1 MKLEPY
7 LSDEIIPDLNNIVRD
22 IEDEGDRCY
31 FGSTNDADRLR
42 EIADWLEANFRRTP
56 PASQSDEALVE
67 ELARALSRR
76 HGLIFDEVCGYEAG
90 GEECDSSTCIGAM
103 DEDHDV
109 EWNRESYRRDARA
122 ILPII
127 ATREAAARA
136 EGRRECAVIL
146 KGIGKINGDGF
157 KDTTKVGEVV
167 FVWNKELPSP
177 YAPGLYPRV
186 GNEVWA
192 ASREQYDFQPATV
205 AEVQTILHRVR
216 REGIEEAAKFLR
228 DQDGYGEWWE
238 AADLLR
244 ALAEKQP

>member
-67 ELARALSRR
+67 GDAPDEITALKTQLAGAWKEVERQEHLAKVYRQAQLTAEQKLCREQDNAAGWRGRAKHL
-76 HGLIFDEVCGYEAG
+76 EA
-90 GEECDSSTCIGAM
+90 
-103 DEDHDV
+103 
-109 EWNRESYRRDARA
+109 
-122 ILPII
+122 
-127 ATREAAARA
+127 REAAARA
-136 EGRRECAVIL
+136 EGRREGAVIL

-216 REGIEEAAKFLR
+216 REGIEEAAEYL
-228 DQDGYGEWWE
+228 DQFSPKLVES
-238 AADLLR
+238 AAAIR
-244 ALAEKQP
+244 ALKGERT